1 MHWADKRIKDMA
13 KAASPVRLQAELMEA
28 AALTGKRLH
37 RSSAEQIEYWAS
49 IGRSVGNVLN
59 PDSILAITAGLAR
72 VKVEPVI
79 ASPVDPD
86 QVFAA
91 LERDRKSGVLEQSV
105 SQCKVR
111 YQASGSHPGQLEQID
126 TDGTITIGQ
135 FKEGVFMP
143 FETT

>member
-1 MHWADKRIKDMA
+1 MA
-13 KAASPVRLQAELMEA
+13 KAVSPVRLQADLMEA

-49 IGRSVGNVLN
+49 IGRSVGLLLN
-59 PDSILAITAGLAR
+59 PDSLLAVTAGLAR
-72 VKVEPVI
+72 LKVEPVI

-91 LERDRKSGVLEQSV
+91 LERDRKSGVLARSV
-105 SQCKVR
+105 SQSTVR
-111 YQASGSHPGQLEQID
+111 YQASDSHPGQLEQID

-135 FKEGVFMP
+135 FKGGVFTP
-143 FETT
+143 LEAP